1 MRSLC
6 ASDSTACLM
15 ARRFAASVRVIALL
29 MYGLVVRIVERA
41 KDSTRERLAAH
52 RMPPFRIRYPRDP
65 LGNARKQPQAPTRIG
80 SWAGTDA
87 HPLQSARQLSNKRFA
102 NSVRAPRSERQ
113 GRSWPSNP
121 IPPNH
126 PPVLS
131 CCLQPRVA
139 CTLVDPRAL
148 PAASLTYT
156 AEPCAPSRKSLA
168 RRSRGGFAFSSCC
181 SLCIRL
187 HAAGL

>member
-1 MRSLC
+1 MRSLR

-15 ARRFAASVRVIALL
+15 ARRFAASVRVMALL

-52 RMPPFRIRYPRDP
+52 RMPSFRIRYARDP

-80 SWAGTDA
+80 SWAGTAA
-87 HPLQSARQLSNKRFA
+87 HPLLSARQLSNKSIRKLRA
-102 NSVRAPRSERQ
+102 SSTLGAPREVL
-113 GRSWPSNP
+113 PSNP

-131 CCLQPRVA
+131 RCLQPRVA

-148 PAASLTYT
+148 PAESLTYT
-156 AEPCAPSRKSLA
+156 AETCAPSRKSLA